1 MGDNKKSLAEE
12 YGIKMGKQLEHEDPI
27 MLIEDQ
33 QDLRL
38 IVAHHLGKLGFSTV
52 KQFANGHEALHFMKD
67 NPDAVFPV
75 TICDKEMP
83 VLGGYDFLSEIKEN
97 PIFSRGSFTIEL
109 VNPDKEDIMLA
120 TENGVD
126 EILVKPFTL
135 KDLVPKLRN
144 AYKKFYNPNN
154 PEQVYELA
162 KAELRAGNLDKSE
175 NIFIRL
181 AQSAKGAAR
190 PVVGLA
196 RIASEKKDTEKALKL
211 LAEAEKRNKFYVLAY
226 VERGRI
232 FTKENKIEEAI
243 EQFKHA
249 IELSPLNP
257 LRYEEAAELLFKKQR
272 YQEAATLLTMA
283 LDKNLSFPSLHNY
296 LSQAFYSLKDYK
308 KAIRHIKSALS
319 VEPENIT
326 FLNQLGICYKESDQF
341 DEAQK
346 TYNAVIK
353 LDPANKAALYNK
365 SVMLSA
371 KGQHDEAIKLMKR
384 CIEKH
389 PDFEAAK
396 RKLQEIEARSQE
408 KAAS

>member
-1 MGDNKKSLAEE
+1 MADKKSLAEE
-12 YGIKMGKQLEHEDPI
+12 YGIKLGSQLEHADPI

-38 IVAHHLGKLGFSTV
+38 IVAHHLAKLGFQTI
-52 KQFANGHEALHFMKD
+52 KQFTNGHEALHYLKD
-67 NPDAVFPV
+67 NPTATFPV
-75 TICDKEMP
+75 TICDKDMP
-83 VLGGYDFLSEIKEN
+83 ILGGYDFLTEIKEN
-97 PIFSRGSFTIEL
+97 PQFSRGSFTISL
-109 VNPDKEDIMLA
+109 VQPDKSEIMLA

-126 EILVKPFTL
+126 EIMVKPFSL
-135 KDLVPKLRN
+135 KDIVPKLRN
-144 AYKKFYNPNN
+144 AYKKFHNPNN

-162 KAELRAGNLDKSE
+162 KAELRAGNFDKSE
-175 NIFIRL
+175 HIFIRL
-181 AQSAKGAAR
+181 AQSAKNAAR

-196 RIASEKKDTEKALKL
+196 RIACEKKEFDKALKL
-211 LAEAEKRNKFYVLAY
+211 LQEAEKRNKFYVLAF

-232 FTKENKIEEAI
+232 FAKQNRIEEAV
-243 EQFKHA
+243 EQFKQA
-249 IELSPLNP
+249 IEISPLNP
-257 LRYEEAAELLFKKQR
+257 LRYEEAAELLFKLQKH
-272 YQEAATLLTMA
+272 QEAANLLTMA

-308 KAIRHIKSALS
+308 KAIRHIKAALS
-319 VEPENIT
+319 VEAENIT

-341 DEAQK
+341 DEANK
-346 TYNAVIK
+346 TYNTVIK
-353 LDPANKAALYNK
+353 LDPTNKSALYNK

-371 KGQHDEAIKLMKR
+371 KGQHEEAIKLIKR

-396 RKLQEIEARSQE
+396 RKLQEFEGRSNN

>member
-1 MGDNKKSLAEE
+1 MSDKKSLAEE
-12 YGIKMGKQLEHEDPI
+12 YGIKVGSQLDHEDPI

-38 IVAHHLGKLGFSTV
+38 IVAHHLNKLGFSTV

-67 NPDAVFPV
+67 NPDLTFPV

-83 VLGGYDFLSEIKEN
+83 ILGGYDFLTEIKEN
-97 PIFSRGSFTIEL
+97 PAYSRGSFTIAMG
-109 VNPDKEDIMLA
+109 NPDKEDIMLA

-126 EILVKPFTL
+126 EILVKPFTF
-135 KDLVPKLRN
+135 KDLVPKVRN
-144 AYKKFYNPNN
+144 AYKKFHNPNN

-162 KAELRAGNLDKSE
+162 KAELRSGNLDKSE
-175 NIFIRL
+175 HIFSRL
-181 AQSAKGAAR
+181 AQSAKTAAR

-196 RIASEKKDTEKALKL
+196 RIASEKKDFEKALQYL
-211 LAEAEKRNKFYVLAY
+211 EEAEKRNKYYVLAY

-232 FTKENKIEEAI
+232 FAKQNKIEEAI
-243 EQFKHA
+243 DQFTQA
-249 IELSPLNP
+249 IQLSPLNP
-257 LRYEEAAELLFKKQR
+257 LRYEEAAELLFKMQR

-283 LDKNLSFPSLHNY
+283 LDKSLSFPSLHNY

-353 LDPANKAALYNK
+353 LDPNNKAALYNK

-371 KGQHDEAIKLMKR
+371 KGQHEEAIKLIKR

-396 RKLQEIEARSQE
+396 RKLQEIEARAQD

>member
-1 MGDNKKSLAEE
+1 MSDKKTLADE
-12 YGIKMGKQLEHEDPI
+12 YGIKVGTQLDHEDPI
-27 MLIEDQ
+27 MLVEDQ

-38 IVAHHLGKLGFSTV
+38 IVAHHLNKLGFTTV

-67 NPDAVFPV
+67 NPALIFPV

-83 VLGGYDFLSEIKEN
+83 ILGGYDFLTEIKEN
-97 PIFSRGSFTIEL
+97 PAYSRGSFTITL
-109 VNPDKEDIMLA
+109 SNPDKDEIMLA

-126 EILVKPFTL
+126 EILVKPFTF

-144 AYKKFYNPNN
+144 AYKKFNNPNN

-162 KAELRAGNLDKSE
+162 KAELRNGNLDKSE
-175 NIFIRL
+175 NIFMRL
-181 AQSAKGAAR
+181 AQSAKGSAR

-196 RIASEKKDTEKALKL
+196 RIAAEKKDHEKALKL

-232 FTKENKIEEAI
+232 FTKDNKIDEAI
-243 EQFKHA
+243 EQFTHA
-249 IELSPLNP
+249 ISLSPLNP

-283 LDKNLSFPSLHNY
+283 LDKELSFPSLHNY

-319 VEPENIT
+319 LEPENIT

-346 TYNAVIK
+346 TYNVVIK
-353 LDPANKAALYNK
+353 LDPGNKAALYNK

-396 RKLQEIEARSQE
+396 RKLQEIEARAQD

>member
-1 MGDNKKSLAEE
+1 MSEKKSLAEE
-12 YGIKMGKQLEHEDPI
+12 YGIKVDAQLGHEDPI

-38 IVAHHLGKLGFSTV
+38 IVAHHLNKLGFATI
-52 KQFANGHEALHFMKD
+52 KQFTNGHEALHFMKD
-67 NPDAVFPV
+67 NPTLNFSV

-97 PIFSRGSFTIEL
+97 PQYSRGAFTISL
-109 VNPDKEDIMLA
+109 GNPDKEEIMLA
-120 TENGVD
+120 TESGVD

-144 AYKKFYNPNN
+144 AHKKFNNPNN

-175 NIFIRL
+175 HIFERL

-190 PVVGLA
+190 PLVGLA
-196 RIASEKKDTEKALKL
+196 RIASEKKDFEKALKFL
-211 LAEAEKRNKFYVLAY
+211 EEAGTRNKFYVLAY

-232 FTKENKIEEAI
+232 FTKQNKIDEAI
-243 EQFKHA
+243 EQFKQA
-249 IELSPLNP
+249 IDLSPLNP

-283 LDKNLSFPSLHNY
+283 LDKELSFPSLHNY

-341 DEAQK
+341 EEASK
-346 TYNAVIK
+346 TYNTVIK
-353 LDPANKAALYNK
+353 LDPSNKAALYNK

-371 KGQHDEAIKLMKR
+371 KGQHDEAIKLIKR

-396 RKLQEIEARSQE
+396 RKLQEIEARAHD

>member
-1 MGDNKKSLAEE
+1 MAEKKSLAEE
-12 YGIKMGKQLEHEDPI
+12 YGIQLGTQVDHNDPI

-38 IVAHHLGKLGFSTV
+38 IVAHHLAKLGFQTV
-52 KQFANGHEALHFMKD
+52 KQFTNGHEALHFLKD
-67 NPDAVFPV
+67 NPSTRFPV
-75 TICDKEMP
+75 MICDKDMP
-83 VLGGYDFLSEIKEN
+83 ILNGYDFLTEIKEN
-97 PIFSRGSFTIEL
+97 PQFSRGAFVISL
-109 VNPDKEDIMLA
+109 VQPDKGEIMLA

-126 EILVKPFTL
+126 EIMVKPYSL
-135 KDLVPKLRN
+135 KDVVPKLRN
-144 AYKKFYNPNN
+144 AYKKFHNPNN

-175 NIFIRL
+175 HIFVRL

-190 PVVGLA
+190 PLVGLA
-196 RIASEKKDTEKALKL
+196 RIASDKKDFEKALKL
-211 LAEAEKRNKFYVLAY
+211 LEEAQTRNKFYIPAY

-232 FTKENKIEEAI
+232 YAKQNKIEEAVA
-243 EQFKHA
+243 QFTQA
-249 IELSPLNP
+249 IEISPLNP
-257 LRYEEAAELLFKKQR
+257 LRYEEAAELMFKLQKH
-272 YQEAATLLTMA
+272 QEAATLLSLA

-296 LSQAFYSLKDYK
+296 LSQAFYALKDYK

-319 VEPENIT
+319 LEPESIT

-341 DEAQK
+341 DEANK

-353 LDPANKAALYNK
+353 LDPNNKAALYNK

-371 KGQHDEAIKLMKR
+371 KGQHEEAVKLIKR

-396 RKLQEIEARSQE
+396 RKLQEIEARAND

>member
-1 MGDNKKSLAEE
+1 MGDKKTLAEE
-12 YGIKMGKQLEHEDPI
+12 YGIKVGTQLDHEDPI
-27 MLIEDQ
+27 MLVEDQ

-38 IVAHHLGKLGFSTV
+38 IVAHHLNKLGFTTV
-52 KQFANGHEALHFMKD
+52 KQFANGHEALHFLKD
-67 NPDAVFPV
+67 NPTLIFPV
-75 TICDKEMP
+75 TICDKDMP
-83 VLGGYDFLSEIKEN
+83 VLGGYDFLTEIKEN
-97 PIFSRGSFTIEL
+97 PAYSRGSFTITL
-109 VNPDKEDIMLA
+109 SNPDKDEIMLA

-126 EILVKPFTL
+126 EILVKPFTF

-144 AYKKFYNPNN
+144 AHKKFNNPNN

-162 KAELRAGNLDKSE
+162 KAELRNGNLDKSE
-175 NIFIRL
+175 HIFMRL
-181 AQSAKGAAR
+181 AQSAKGSAR

-196 RIASEKKDTEKALKL
+196 RIASEKKDHEKALKL

-232 FTKENKIEEAI
+232 FTKDNKIDEAI

-272 YQEAATLLTMA
+272 YQEAATLLSMA
-283 LDKNLSFPSLHNY
+283 LEKNLSFPSLHNY

-319 VEPENIT
+319 LEPENIT

-353 LDPANKAALYNK
+353 LDPGNKAALYNK

-396 RKLQEIEARSQE
+396 RKLQEIEARAQD

>member
-1 MGDNKKSLAEE
+1 
-12 YGIKMGKQLEHEDPI
+12 
-27 MLIEDQ
+27 
-33 QDLRL
+33 
-38 IVAHHLGKLGFSTV
+38 
-52 KQFANGHEALHFMKD
+52 MK
-67 NPDAVFPV
+67 
-75 TICDKEMP
+75 
-83 VLGGYDFLSEIKEN
+83 
-97 PIFSRGSFTIEL
+97 
-109 VNPDKEDIMLA
+109 
-120 TENGVD
+120 
-126 EILVKPFTL
+126 
-135 KDLVPKLRN
+135 
-144 AYKKFYNPNN
+144 
-154 PEQVYELA
+154 
-162 KAELRAGNLDKSE
+162 
-175 NIFIRL
+175 
-181 AQSAKGAAR
+181 
-190 PVVGLA
+190 
-196 RIASEKKDTEKALKL
+196 
-211 LAEAEKRNKFYVLAY
+211 
-226 VERGRI
+226 RGRI
-232 FTKENKIEEAI
+232 NTKENQIEEDN
-243 EQFKHA
+243 EQFKHDYDRYLA
-249 IELSPLNP
+249 ELGQP
-257 LRYEEAAELLFKKQR
+257 EEAAELLFKKQR
-272 YQEAATLLTMA
+272 YQEAATLLTIA